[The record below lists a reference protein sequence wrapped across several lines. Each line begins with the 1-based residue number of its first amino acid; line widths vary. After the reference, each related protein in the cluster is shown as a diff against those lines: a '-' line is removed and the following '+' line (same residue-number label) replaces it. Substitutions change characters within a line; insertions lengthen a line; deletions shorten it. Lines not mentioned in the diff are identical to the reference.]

1 MMNCFAKQ
9 KRHSRK
15 KNLIGPKHNLR
26 LPIAIPIHHPT
37 DQTLLKMI
45 IGNLSR
51 IRSLDLNLSLIKR
64 VSDPPKMVIIRISR
78 VTTNRMRTKRLHDAR
93 GERRIMGIPPTD
105 ITPIPDSV
113 VSNRIHL
120 RTGILMLKKIST
132 PRMALSIRIIDVE
145 STRIHFPPRAPIFI
159 PAMLQKVSTSKVLL
173 RIGGRLVRINH
184 PHLMV
189 LVHNI
194 ITRHTT
200 ERAIPVQKRANI
212 LQKHLE
218 SQKMAIR
225 AKIAYVSSDI
235 AINTRIKTQ

>member
-1 MMNCFAKQ
+1 MFWTMQRSAEFMMNCFAKQ

-26 LPIAIPIHHPT
+26 LPIAIPIHHPA
-37 DQTLLKMI
+37 DQTLLKMR

-64 VSDPPKMVIIRISR
+64 VSDPPKMVIIKISI
-78 VTTNRMRTKRLHDAR
+78 VTTSRRKTKRLHDAR

-120 RTGILMLKKIST
+120 RMRILMLKKIT
-132 PRMALSIRIIDVE
+132 
-145 STRIHFPPRAPIFI
+145 PIFI

-218 SQKMAIR
+218 SQRMAIR
-225 AKIAYVSSDI
+225 AKIAYASSDI